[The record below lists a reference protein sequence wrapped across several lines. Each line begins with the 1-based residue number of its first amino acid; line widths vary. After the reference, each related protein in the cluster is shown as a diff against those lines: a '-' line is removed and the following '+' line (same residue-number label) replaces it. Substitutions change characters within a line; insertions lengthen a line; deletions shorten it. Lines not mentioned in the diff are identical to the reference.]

1 MSLYLILLYSFFS
14 VTEPSVHY
22 IEDGWSDGSPA
33 PFWGKQIG
41 ISEDGQPFYLR
52 QDAAESYDKLVNQA
66 QQAGIVWQINS
77 AYRSTADQKRMLRQ
91 RRRWAAPMGMSQ
103 HQAGV
108 ALDLSGTSVRCG
120 KKRKRRCRSET
131 YRWLSLFG
139 PGLGWHNTA
148 PKEPWHWEYV
158 GTTTSE
164 ALRGR
169 LRGNRPTFLK
179 PPECEY

>member
-1 MSLYLILLYSFFS
+1 VYLHPILLYSFFS
-14 VTEPSVHY
+14 ITGPSVHFV
-22 IEDGWSDGSPA
+22 EDGWSDGSPA
-33 PFWGKQIG
+33 PFWAKRIG
-41 ISEDGQPFYLR
+41 LSENGQPFYLR
-52 QDAAESYDKLVNQA
+52 QDAADAYGELVGQA
-66 QQAGIVWQINS
+66 QQAGITWKINS
-77 AYRSTADQKRMLRQ
+77 AYRSTTDQRRMLRQ
-91 RRRWAAPMGMSQ
+91 RRRWAAPIGMSQ

-158 GTTTSE
+158 GTATSE

-169 LRGNRPTFLK
+169 LRGSRPAFLK
-179 PPECEY
+179 PPECQY